1 MKKLDNPYQ
10 LNKYLSGEKGKVYHF
25 NIDMQDGPSFSPED
39 LEDLKKIYGDMTA
52 EDEQELKDQYSQD
65 WLNSKEK

>member
-1 MKKLDNPYQ
+1 

-52 EDEQELKDQYSQD
+52 EDEQELKDQYS
-65 WLNSKEK
+65 